1 MIRRLI
7 RLEAVAV
14 AVHGALLGLGLG
26 LAWGAAGVRLL
37 AGYGITDLTVP
48 WPTIAAVAAG
58 SILVGLLAAA
68 LPARRAA
75 RREVLNALATA

>member
-1 MIRRLI
+1 M
-7 RLEAVAV
+7 
-14 AVHGALLGLGLG
+14 
-26 LAWGAAGVRLL
+26 RLL

-75 RREVLNALATA
+75 RREVLDALATA